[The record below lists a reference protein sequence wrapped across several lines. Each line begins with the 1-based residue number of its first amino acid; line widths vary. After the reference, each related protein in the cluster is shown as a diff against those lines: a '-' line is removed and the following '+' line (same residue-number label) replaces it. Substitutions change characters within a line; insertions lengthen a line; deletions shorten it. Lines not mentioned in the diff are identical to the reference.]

1 LKSIRVVDGIA
12 LLVVILTLGME
23 GAVMFGHKPD
33 IDAVLLG
40 RILGTLDAALLMV
53 LSFYY
58 GASATQPR
66 GQRAAD
72 VPPTPPPTDQKGNV

>member
-1 LKSIRVVDGIA
+1 MRVVDGIA
-12 LLVVILTLGME
+12 LIVVFLTLGME

-58 GASATQPR
+58 GASATPPR
-66 GQRAAD
+66 GQRSGDTPA
-72 VPPTPPPTDQKGNV
+72 PPPDQKGPAV